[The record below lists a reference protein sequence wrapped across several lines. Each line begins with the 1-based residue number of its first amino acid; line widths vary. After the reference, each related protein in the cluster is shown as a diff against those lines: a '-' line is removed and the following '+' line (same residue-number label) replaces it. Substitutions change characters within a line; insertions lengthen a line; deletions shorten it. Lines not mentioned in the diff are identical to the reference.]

1 MSFQQQGMIIV
12 GYQGIGKS
20 TLAFHNNRVIDLE
33 SSNFFVDGE
42 RPNNWHIIYCNIART
57 LCRQG
62 YIVCILSHKEV
73 REELARNP
81 AQNQVI
87 IYPTHILKD
96 KWIAKLRY
104 RYEET
109 QSIKDF
115 KALRNAEDCFDESIT
130 DLANQKGFE
139 KISIGTMNYDL
150 ADILKLNRR

>member
-1 MSFQQQGMIIV
+1 MHSEYGKVVV
-12 GYQGIGKS
+12 GYQGVGKS

-33 SSNFFVDGE
+33 SSNFFVDSE
-42 RPNNWHIIYCNIART
+42 RPANWHIIYCNIARA
-57 LCRQG
+57 LCKQG
-62 YIVCILSHKEV
+62 YIVCISSHKEV
-73 REELARNP
+73 REELAQHP
-81 AQNQVI
+81 AQKQVI

-115 KALRNAEDCFDESIT
+115 KALRNAEDCFDENIT
-130 DLANQKGFE
+130 DLANQKGFG

-150 ADILKLNRR
+150 ADLLKLNRR